1 MIDSILLDMDG
12 VLLDSSETHT
22 QCYRETFESFGLSY
36 QFEYH
41 DFAGRSTIDVMTEV
55 SENLR
60 LDADLAVSMTEFKQQ
75 KVREKFL
82 EMENVPLF
90 PFVAL
95 DLEKLSKK
103 FKLAL
108 CTSASKDTVQTF
120 LKSGI
125 DSEMFTSIVTSKD
138 VKQSKPNPEIYSKA
152 MREMESR
159 PENCLVVEDSE
170 SGIIAG
176 VRSGAEVCCV
186 NTRTKY
192 ELISKKLGINIMYQP
207 TFHDFVNSML
217 SK

>member
-1 MIDSILLDMDG
+1 VIDSILLDMDG

-22 QCYRETFESFGLSY
+22 QSYRETFESFGLDY

-60 LDADLAVSMTEFKQQ
+60 LDPDLAVSMTEFKQQ
-75 KVREKFL
+75 KVREKLL

-95 DLEKLSKK
+95 DLVKLSND

-108 CTSASKDTVQTF
+108 CTSASKETVQTF

-125 DSEMFTSIVTSKD
+125 DGEIFTSIVTSKD
-138 VKQSKPNPEIYSKA
+138 VKHSKPNPEIYSKA

-159 PENCLVVEDSE
+159 PENCLIVEDSE

-176 VRSGAEVCCV
+176 IRSGAKVCCI

-192 ELISKKLGINIMYQP
+192 ELISKKLGIKIMYQP